1 MLAQFLAC
9 SGDADWRAGDRRA
22 VEGGM
27 EEKWKWKRK
36 NRGNREGEGEA
47 WCCAVSLAWLSLA

>member
-1 MLAQFLAC
+1 
-9 SGDADWRAGDRRA
+9 
-22 VEGGM
+22 M

>member
-1 MLAQFLAC
+1 
-9 SGDADWRAGDRRA
+9 

-36 NRGNREGEGEA
+36 NRGNREGEERRG
-47 WCCAVSLAWLSLA
+47 VVLFP